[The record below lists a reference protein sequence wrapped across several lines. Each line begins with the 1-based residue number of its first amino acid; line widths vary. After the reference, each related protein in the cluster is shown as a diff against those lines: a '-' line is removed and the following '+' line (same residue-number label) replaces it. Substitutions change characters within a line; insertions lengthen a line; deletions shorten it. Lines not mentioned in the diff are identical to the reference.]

1 MTLFNNSKIKPASFK
16 KAKFLFDTSNIKGGI
31 KFAEFEY
38 PKTDKRDIETLG
50 KMLKKISVNCFIDC
64 NKNYNQRDKLQQA
77 FDKPNA
83 GYLSLP
89 FYKKFYGYVVEY
101 SFNDAKNAVG
111 NTSVS
116 FEFVEVSKYGKN
128 KKNGKGFLAILRS
141 KIPEKYAEQ
150 FDKAFATVSK
160 YKEKFDSAVKTVKK
174 AINKVNEIV
183 TAVNEFNDTV
193 ANKVSQFAGT
203 VSGAGDGLGDFS
215 TSINKIINSSISL
228 VQSPKIL
235 AQNVKTAFDNLGV
248 AYTSS
253 KDLFKVCRNLFDIN
267 EKDRN
272 QIGNSQNSIDIR
284 NNQDL
289 INQLIKINALTLAYE
304 TSANIDYSNTQ
315 ELNQVIADLEFGFSQ
330 IGSIS
335 DRSIIDDLQA
345 LRYEAINYL
354 NELALSVP
362 NVVDYEVIASTPLTK
377 ILFNLYG
384 NDDNKDIIISLNNIN
399 DTSSIT
405 GTIKVLKYEE

>member
-50 KMLKKISVNCFIDC
+50 RMLKKISVNCFVDC

-77 FDKPNA
+77 FDKPKA

-101 SFNDAKNAVG
+101 SFSDAKNAVG

-128 KKNGKGFLAILRS
+128 KKNGKGFLANLKS
-141 KIPEKYAEQ
+141 KILGKYEEQ
-150 FDKAFATVSK
+150 FDKAWKAVSK
-160 YKEKFDSAVKTVKK
+160 VKEKFDSAVDTLKK
-174 AINKVNEIV
+174 
-183 TAVNEFNDTV
+183 V
-193 ANKVSQFAGT
+193 ANKINQVASAVG
-203 VSGAGDGLGDFS
+203 GAGDSLGDFS
-215 TSINKIINSSISL
+215 TAINEIVNSSINL
-228 VQSPKIL
+228 VKSPKVL
-235 AQNVKTAFDNLGV
+235 AQNVKTAFDNLSV

-253 KDLFKVCRNLFDIN
+253 KDLFKACKDLFGVN

-272 QIGNSQNSIDIR
+272 QIGSSQNSIDIR

-330 IGSIS
+330 IGSIA

-399 DTSSIT
+399 DTSSIA

>member
-77 FDKPNA
+77 FDNPKA

-116 FEFVEVSKYGKN
+116 FEFVEISKYGKN
-128 KKNGKGFLAILRS
+128 KKNGKGFLATLKS
-141 KIPEKYAEQ
+141 KILGKYEEQ
-150 FDKAFATVSK
+150 FDKAIATVK
-160 YKEKFDSAVKTVKK
+160 DKKEKFDSAVDTLKK
-174 AINKVNEIV
+174 
-183 TAVNEFNDTV
+183 V
-193 ANKVSQFAGT
+193 ANKINQVASAIG
-203 VSGAGDGLGDFS
+203 GAGDSLGDFS
-215 TSINKIINSSISL
+215 TAINEIVNSSINL
-228 VQSPKIL
+228 VKSPKIL
-235 AQNVKTAFDNLGV
+235 AQNVKTAFDNLSV

-253 KDLFKVCRNLFDIN
+253 KDLFKVCRNLFNIN

-330 IGSIS
+330 IGSIA

>member
-64 NKNYNQRDKLQQA
+64 NKNYSQRDKLQQA
-77 FDKPNA
+77 FDDSKA

-128 KKNGKGFLAILRS
+128 KKNGKGFLANLKS
-141 KIPEKYAEQ
+141 KILGKYEEQ
-150 FDKAFATVSK
+150 FDKAWKAVSK
-160 YKEKFDSAVKTVKK
+160 AKEKFDSAVDTLKK
-174 AINKVNEIV
+174 
-183 TAVNEFNDTV
+183 V
-193 ANKVSQFAGT
+193 ANKINQVASAIG
-203 VSGAGDGLGDFS
+203 GAGDSLGDFS
-215 TSINKIINSSISL
+215 TSISEIVNSSINL
-228 VQSPKIL
+228 VKSPKVL

-253 KDLFKVCRNLFDIN
+253 KDLFKACKDLFNIN

-289 INQLIKINALTLAYE
+289 INQLVKINALTLAYE

-330 IGSIS
+330 IGSIA

-354 NELALSVP
+354 NELSLSVP
-362 NVVDYEVIASTPLTK
+362 NVVDYEVISPTPLTK

>member
-50 KMLKKISVNCFIDC
+50 RMLKKISVNCFVDC

-77 FDKPNA
+77 FDKPKA

-128 KKNGKGFLAILRS
+128 KKNGKGFLANLKS
-141 KIPEKYAEQ
+141 KILGKYEEQ
-150 FDKAFATVSK
+150 FDKAWKAVSK
-160 YKEKFDSAVKTVKK
+160 VKEKFDSAVDTLKK
-174 AINKVNEIV
+174 
-183 TAVNEFNDTV
+183 V
-193 ANKVSQFAGT
+193 ANKINQVASAVG
-203 VSGAGDGLGDFS
+203 GAGDSLGDFS
-215 TSINKIINSSISL
+215 TAINEIVNSSINL
-228 VQSPKIL
+228 VKSPKVL
-235 AQNVKTAFDNLGV
+235 AQNVKTAFDNLSV

-253 KDLFKVCRNLFDIN
+253 KDLFKACKDLFGVN

-272 QIGNSQNSIDIR
+272 QIGSSQNSIDIR

-330 IGSIS
+330 IGSIA

-399 DTSSIT
+399 DTSSIA

>member
-1 MTLFNNSKIKPASFK
+1 MRTILLIYTGGTIGMIKDPQSGELRSFDFTYVYDHIPELARLNINLKSISFPKPIDSSEITQEHWKNLAQIIVENYEVYDGFVVLHGSDTMAFTSSALSFMLQGLKKPIIFTGSQLPIGTIRTDGKENLITAIEIAAAFDEKTSEAIVQEVAVYFEYSLYRGNRCSKISANQFEAFESPNYPSLAVAGVNIEYLKDRLFRTK
-16 KAKFLFDTSNIKGGI
+16 K
-31 KFAEFEY
+31 
-38 PKTDKRDIETLG
+38 
-50 KMLKKISVNCFIDC
+50 
-64 NKNYNQRDKLQQA
+64 
-77 FDKPNA
+77 
-83 GYLSLP
+83 
-89 FYKKFYGYVVEY
+89 
-101 SFNDAKNAVG
+101 
-111 NTSVS
+111 
-116 FEFVEVSKYGKN
+116 
-128 KKNGKGFLAILRS
+128 
-141 KIPEKYAEQ
+141 
-150 FDKAFATVSK
+150 
-160 YKEKFDSAVKTVKK
+160 SALT
-174 AINKVNEIV
+174 
-183 TAVNEFNDTV
+183 
-193 ANKVSQFAGT
+193 
-203 VSGAGDGLGDFS
+203 
-215 TSINKIINSSISL
+215 
-228 VQSPKIL
+228 VQSSFSNQIALIKLFPGIPFEL
-235 AQNVKTAFDNLGV
+235 
-248 AYTSS
+248 Y
-253 KDLFKVCRNLFDIN
+253 KDLFNIN

-272 QIGNSQNSIDIR
+272 QIGSSQNSIDIR

-330 IGSIS
+330 IGSIA

-399 DTSSIT
+399 DTSSIA

>member
-50 KMLKKISVNCFIDC
+50 KMLKKISVNCFVDC
-64 NKNYNQRDKLQQA
+64 NKNYKQRDKLQEA
-77 FDKPNA
+77 FDNPKA

-101 SFNDAKNAVG
+101 SFSDAKNAVG

-128 KKNGKGFLAILRS
+128 KKNGKGFLANLKS
-141 KIPEKYAEQ
+141 KILGKYEEQ
-150 FDKAFATVSK
+150 FDKGFSNVSK
-160 YKEKFDSAVKTVKK
+160 YKEKFDSAV
-174 AINKVNEIV
+174 
-183 TAVNEFNDTV
+183 DTLKEV
-193 ANKVSQFAGT
+193 ANKVNQVASAIGGASA
-203 VSGAGDGLGDFS
+203 VSGAANSFGDFS
-215 TSINKIINSSISL
+215 TAINQIVNSSINL
-228 VQSPKIL
+228 VQSPKVL
-235 AQNVKTAFDNLGV
+235 SQNIKIAFDNLSL
-248 AYTSS
+248 AYNSTT
-253 KDLFKVCRNLFDIN
+253 DLFKVCKNLFNIN

-335 DRSIIDDLQA
+335 DRSILDDLQA

-354 NELALSVP
+354 NELSLSVP
-362 NVVDYEVIASTPLTK
+362 NVVDYEVISPTPLTK

-405 GTIKVLKYEE
+405 GNIKVLKYEE

>member
-50 KMLKKISVNCFIDC
+50 KMLKKISVSCFIDC
-64 NKNYNQRDKLQQA
+64 NKNYNQRDKLQKA
-77 FDKPNA
+77 FDNPKA

-89 FYKKFYGYVVEY
+89 FYKKFYGYVIEY

-116 FEFVEVSKYGKN
+116 FEFVEVSKYSKN
-128 KKNGKGFLAILRS
+128 KKKGKGFLATLKS
-141 KIPEKYAEQ
+141 KILGKYEED
-150 FDKAFATVSK
+150 FDKAFANVSK
-160 YKEKFDSAVKTVKK
+160 YKEKFDSAVETTKN
-174 AINKVNEIV
+174 I
-183 TAVNEFNDTV
+183 
-193 ANKVSQFAGT
+193 ANKINQVASSVA
-203 VSGAGDGLGDFS
+203 GAGDSLGDAS
-215 TSINKIINSSISL
+215 SATNEIINSSINLVKSPKVL
-228 VQSPKIL
+228 VQNI
-235 AQNVKTAFDNLGV
+235 KTAFDNLSV
-248 AYTSS
+248 AYASS

-267 EKDRN
+267 EKDRT
-272 QIGNSQNSIDIR
+272 QIGNSIVSQDIR
-284 NNQDL
+284 NNQNL
-289 INQLIKINALTLAYE
+289 INQSVKINALTLAYE
-304 TSANIDYSNTQ
+304 TSANIIYSNTQ

-330 IGSIS
+330 IGSIA

-354 NELALSVP
+354 NELSLSVP
-362 NVVDYEVIASTPLTK
+362 NVIDYEVLSPAPLTK

-405 GTIKVLKYEE
+405 GIIKVLKYEE

>member
-50 KMLKKISVNCFIDC
+50 RMLKKISVNCFVDC

-77 FDKPNA
+77 FDKPKA

-101 SFNDAKNAVG
+101 SFSDAKNAVG

-128 KKNGKGFLAILRS
+128 KKNGKGFLANLKS
-141 KIPEKYAEQ
+141 KILGKYEEQ
-150 FDKAFATVSK
+150 FDKAWKAVSK
-160 YKEKFDSAVKTVKK
+160 VKEKFDSAVDTLKK
-174 AINKVNEIV
+174 
-183 TAVNEFNDTV
+183 V
-193 ANKVSQFAGT
+193 ANKINQVASAVG
-203 VSGAGDGLGDFS
+203 GAGDSLGDFS
-215 TSINKIINSSISL
+215 TAINKIVNSSINL
-228 VQSPKIL
+228 VKSPKVL
-235 AQNVKTAFDNLGV
+235 AQNVKTAFDNLSV

-253 KDLFKVCRNLFDIN
+253 KDLFKACKDLFGVN

-272 QIGNSQNSIDIR
+272 QIGSSQNSIDIR

-330 IGSIS
+330 IGSIA

-399 DTSSIT
+399 DTSSIA

>member
-1 MTLFNNSKIKPASFK
+1 MTLFNSSKIKPASFK

-64 NKNYNQRDKLQQA
+64 NKNYSQRDKLQQA
-77 FDKPNA
+77 FDNPKA

-116 FEFVEVSKYGKN
+116 FEFVEISKYGKN
-128 KKNGKGFLAILRS
+128 KKNGKGFLANLKS
-141 KIPEKYAEQ
+141 KILGKYEEQ
-150 FDKAFATVSK
+150 FDKAWKAVSK
-160 YKEKFDSAVKTVKK
+160 TKEKFDSAVDTIKK
-174 AINKVNEIV
+174 
-183 TAVNEFNDTV
+183 V
-193 ANKVSQFAGT
+193 ANKVNQVASAIN
-203 VSGAGDGLGDFS
+203 GAGDSLGDFS
-215 TSINKIINSSISL
+215 TSINEIVNSSINL
-228 VQSPKIL
+228 VKSPKVL
-235 AQNVKTAFDNLGV
+235 AQNVKTAFDNLSV

-289 INQLIKINALTLAYE
+289 IHQLIKINALTLAYE

-354 NELALSVP
+354 NELAVSVP

>member
-38 PKTDKRDIETLG
+38 PKTNKRDIETLG

-77 FDKPNA
+77 FDKPKA

-116 FEFVEVSKYGKN
+116 FEFVEISKYGKN
-128 KKNGKGFLAILRS
+128 KKNGKGFLATLRS

-150 FDKAFATVSK
+150 FDKAIATVK
-160 YKEKFDSAVKTVKK
+160 DKKEKFDSAV
-174 AINKVNEIV
+174 
-183 TAVNEFNDTV
+183 DTLKEV
-193 ANKVSQFAGT
+193 ANKVNQVASAIG
-203 VSGAGDGLGDFS
+203 GAGDSLGDFS
-215 TSINKIINSSISL
+215 TSINEIVNSSINL
-228 VQSPKIL
+228 VKSPKVL
-235 AQNVKTAFDNLGV
+235 AQNVKTAFDNLSV

-253 KDLFKVCRNLFDIN
+253 KDLFKACKDLFNLN

-362 NVVDYEVIASTPLTK
+362 NVVDYEVIAPTPLTK

-399 DTSSIT
+399 DTSSIN

>member
-50 KMLKKISVNCFIDC
+50 RMLKKISVNCFVDC

-77 FDKPNA
+77 FDNPKA

-101 SFNDAKNAVG
+101 SFSDAKNAVG

-128 KKNGKGFLAILRS
+128 KKNGKGFLANLKS
-141 KIPEKYAEQ
+141 KILGKYEEQ
-150 FDKAFATVSK
+150 FDKAWKAVSK
-160 YKEKFDSAVKTVKK
+160 VKEKFDSAVDTLKK
-174 AINKVNEIV
+174 
-183 TAVNEFNDTV
+183 V
-193 ANKVSQFAGT
+193 ANKINQVASAVG
-203 VSGAGDGLGDFS
+203 GAGDSLGDFS
-215 TSINKIINSSISL
+215 TAINEIVNSSINL
-228 VQSPKIL
+228 VKSPKVL
-235 AQNVKTAFDNLGV
+235 AQNVKTAFDNLSV

-253 KDLFKVCRNLFDIN
+253 KDLFKACKDLFGVN

-272 QIGNSQNSIDIR
+272 QIGSSQNSIDIR

-330 IGSIS
+330 IGSIA

-399 DTSSIT
+399 DTSSIA

>member
-64 NKNYNQRDKLQQA
+64 NKNYNQRDKLQKA
-77 FDKPNA
+77 FDNPKA

-89 FYKKFYGYVVEY
+89 FYKKFYGYVIEY

-116 FEFVEVSKYGKN
+116 FEFVEVSKYSKN
-128 KKNGKGFLAILRS
+128 KKNGKGFLATLKS
-141 KIPEKYAEQ
+141 KILGKYEEE
-150 FDKAFATVSK
+150 FDKAFANVSK
-160 YKEKFDSAVKTVKK
+160 YKEKFDSAVETTKN
-174 AINKVNEIV
+174 I
-183 TAVNEFNDTV
+183 
-193 ANKVSQFAGT
+193 ANKINQVASSVA
-203 VSGAGDGLGDFS
+203 GAGDSLGDAS
-215 TSINKIINSSISL
+215 SATNEIINSSINLVKSPKVL
-228 VQSPKIL
+228 VQNI
-235 AQNVKTAFDNLGV
+235 KTAFDNLSV
-248 AYTSS
+248 AYASS

-267 EKDRN
+267 EKDRT
-272 QIGNSQNSIDIR
+272 QIGNSIVSQDIR
-284 NNQDL
+284 NNQNL
-289 INQLIKINALTLAYE
+289 INQSVKINALTLAYE
-304 TSANIDYSNTQ
+304 TSANIIYSNTQ

-330 IGSIS
+330 IGSIA

-354 NELALSVP
+354 NELSLSVP
-362 NVVDYEVIASTPLTK
+362 NVIDYEVLSPAPLTK

-405 GTIKVLKYEE
+405 GIIKVLKYEE

>member
-77 FDKPNA
+77 FDNPKA

-128 KKNGKGFLAILRS
+128 KKNGKGFLATLKS
-141 KIPEKYAEQ
+141 KILGKYEEQ
-150 FDKAFATVSK
+150 FDKGIETVK
-160 YKEKFDSAVKTVKK
+160 DKKEKFDSAV
-174 AINKVNEIV
+174 
-183 TAVNEFNDTV
+183 DTLKEV
-193 ANKVSQFAGT
+193 ANKVNQVASAIG
-203 VSGAGDGLGDFS
+203 GAGDSLGDFS
-215 TSINKIINSSISL
+215 TSINEIVNSAINL
-228 VQSPKIL
+228 VKSPKVL
-235 AQNVKTAFDNLGV
+235 AQNVKTAFDNLSV

-304 TSANIDYSNTQ
+304 TSANINYSNTQ